1 MKEMNCGLKCDWLS
15 VGTVSV
21 PITLC
26 QRLRRAHAPGGGALC
41 LWAVTGRGRLGKATG
56 GFLVLSACSGQPGW
70 GSGGTPSSRA
80 LAGLGWGWAREGIAV
95 PRLRLDN
102 VVLAPKDLSP
112 STHWDTYGLDSWDPW
127 SWSWEDGVSRS
138 LGHVGGV

>member
-1 MKEMNCGLKCDWLS
+1 MKEMNCGLKCDWFS
-15 VGTVSV
+15 VGTVSAGLSV

-26 QRLRRAHAPGGGALC
+26 QRLCHAHAPREGLC
-41 LWAVTGRGRLGKATG
+41 VSGQSQAVGRVGKATG
-56 GFLVLSACSGQPGW
+56 GFLVLSACSGRPGW
-70 GSGGTPSSRA
+70 GSGRTPSSRA
-80 LAGLGWGWAREGIAV
+80 LAGLGWGWAREGVAMA
-95 PRLRLDN
+95 RLRLDN

-112 STHWDTYGLDSWDPW
+112 FDSGDLW